1 MYETKRSE
9 GCLTQQALHAIERGA
24 GDVGGGGDSRT
35 RAELFLSLSVES
47 GGNVPNNFCH
57 VNY

>member
-24 GDVGGGGDSRT
+24 GAVGGGGDSRT
-35 RAELFLSLSVES
+35 RVELFLSLSVES
-47 GGNVPNNFCH
+47 GQINN
-57 VNY
+57 